1 MTYTNLIVVLITAL
15 IYLMISEWSDCDF
28 DG

>member
-15 IYLMISEWSDCDF
+15 IYLMISEWSDYDF